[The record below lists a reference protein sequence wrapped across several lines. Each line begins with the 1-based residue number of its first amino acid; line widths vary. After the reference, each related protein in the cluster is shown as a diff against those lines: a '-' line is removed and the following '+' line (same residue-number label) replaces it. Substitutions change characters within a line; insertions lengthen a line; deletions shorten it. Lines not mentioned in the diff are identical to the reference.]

1 MFFKNKLLKNNF
13 YLLLIFPISLVFS
26 RFIAEVILLFTVV
39 NLLRENEFLK
49 SFFKENWLKFFLLF
63 YFWLILSTLQQFN
76 LEHSIK
82 SLAYIRFILF
92 SLGIVLILDELK
104 KFKLFLLSIFITILF
119 VEIDIIIQFIFGKDI
134 FGYIPSNN
142 VRFSGPFGD
151 ELIAG
156 GFITQFLSIAF
167 FALFFFLEEKK
178 TKNLQ
183 IILFSFF
190 LFSLAAIFITGERM
204 SVLLVFLMLILIF
217 LFEKKLRKN
226 LIILF
231 TIFLISSSIFLS
243 KSEMYYKRYI
253 KQNLIQLG
261 LVFNDVDYKIKDSIY
276 IRVWASGYNFIKNKP
291 ITGSGLK
298 FYYHNCDHQDKF
310 LDDIKLAN
318 CIHPHNLYLD
328 IIGSTGLIG
337 FTFFILFIITLI
349 IKYKDKTIHNKKYI
363 YLLNGSLI
371 SLIILLWPIKT
382 SGSFFNNYSS
392 MILYTTIA
400 ILKTNF
406 RLSNLKAN
414 KLN

>member
-1 MFFKNKLLKNNF
+1 MFFKNKLLKTNF

-178 TKNLQ
+178 N
-183 IILFSFF
+183 
-190 LFSLAAIFITGERM
+190 
-204 SVLLVFLMLILIF
+204 
-217 LFEKKLRKN
+217 
-226 LIILF
+226 
-231 TIFLISSSIFLS
+231 
-243 KSEMYYKRYI
+243 
-253 KQNLIQLG
+253 
-261 LVFNDVDYKIKDSIY
+261 
-276 IRVWASGYNFIKNKP
+276 
-291 ITGSGLK
+291 
-298 FYYHNCDHQDKF
+298 
-310 LDDIKLAN
+310 
-318 CIHPHNLYLD
+318 
-328 IIGSTGLIG
+328 
-337 FTFFILFIITLI
+337 
-349 IKYKDKTIHNKKYI
+349 
-363 YLLNGSLI
+363 
-371 SLIILLWPIKT
+371 
-382 SGSFFNNYSS
+382 
-392 MILYTTIA
+392 
-400 ILKTNF
+400 
-406 RLSNLKAN
+406 
-414 KLN
+414 